1 MRQCLFVLGTRE
13 QLAAI
18 APLLDLA
25 QQSGLRHAVWDA
37 GQDRPSAGK
46 RLIWMPKTLYD
57 CFRRVNSAK
66 LWTGKRPLVV
76 VHGNSLSTLLGAIAG
91 SWGGGD
97 IVHLDSGQGSGSLF
111 RPFPE
116 ELIRRQIF
124 RQARYAICCNDE
136 AAERMAGYS
145 GCIVVNTM
153 TNSPISGDEASR
165 VAVETLLRWAS

>member
-1 MRQCLFVLGTRE
+1 MRQCLFVLGARG
-13 QLAAI
+13 QLAAL
-18 APLLDLA
+18 APLLDMA
-25 QQSGLRHAVWDA
+25 QQSGLRHMVWGA
-37 GQDRPSAGK
+37 GQDRPSVSK
-46 RLIWMPKTLYD
+46 RLIRMPKTLHD
-57 CFRRVNSAK
+57 CFRHVNSVK

-76 VHGNSLSTLLGAIAG
+76 VHGNSLSTLLGALAG
-91 SWGGGD
+91 RWGGGD

-124 RQARYAICCNDE
+124 RQARYAICCDDE
-136 AAERMAGYS
+136 AAQRMAGYS

-165 VAVETLLRWAS
+165 AAVETLRRWAS